1 MANYSTDDD
10 LVAIRPD
17 ILELGVDTWESKHTE
32 AKEIIDR
39 VLEFRWYRNAAE
51 DVGVDW
57 RTTPFDSSKLKSVE
71 TQLQRLSSYKTL
83 ELAYEYIMQ
92 ASAEP
97 SAFDNLRSLYAT
109 KYKEELADV
118 LGAGL
123 DYDWSEVSDD
133 TQSVQ
138 EVATP
143 TIRRLKR
150 M

>member
-17 ILELGVDTWESKHTE
+17 ILDLGVETWAAKHAE
-32 AKEIIDR
+32 AKSIIDR
-39 VLEFRWYRNAAE
+39 VIEFRWYRNAAD
-51 DVGVDW
+51 DVCVDW
-57 RTTPFDSSKLKSVE
+57 RVTAFDSEKLKSID
-71 TQLQRLSSYKTL
+71 TQLKRLSSYKTL
-83 ELAYEYIMQ
+83 ELAYEYLMQ
-92 ASAEP
+92 ASAEA
-97 SAFDNLRSLYAT
+97 SAFDNLRGLYAK
-109 KYKEELADV
+109 KYKEELEDV

-133 TQSVQ
+133 TQDVQ
-138 EVATP
+138 EVATY